1 MKVSEI
7 PYVRVDV
14 EEIKKVYE
22 EQTEKILNSKSA
34 AEVLAARK
42 TLLNAEVELT
52 TASSLSYMRWSCNTK
67 DEFYKGEK
75 EYYENQLPLLS
86 GAQIAYMKAMLQ
98 TPFRAEVE
106 KALPAPIYKSYE
118 VSLKALDE
126 RVVDEL
132 REESALV
139 NQYATFMSEFTVDF
153 DG

>member
-52 TASSLSYMRWSCNTK
+52 TASSLSYMRW
-67 DEFYKGEK
+67 
-75 EYYENQLPLLS
+75 
-86 GAQIAYMKAMLQ
+86 
-98 TPFRAEVE
+98 
-106 KALPAPIYKSYE
+106 
-118 VSLKALDE
+118 
-126 RVVDEL
+126 
-132 REESALV
+132 
-139 NQYATFMSEFTVDF
+139 
-153 DG
+153 